1 MDIDRIRKLAGI
13 ATDTVVS
20 PSQINEKEMTPEEQL
35 KSYEDQLK
43 TEYDPR
49 GKSALQY
56 KIKKL
61 KKELG
66 KD

>member
-1 MDIDRIRKLAGI
+1 MDIERLRKLAGMN
-13 ATDTVVS
+13 TETVVA
-20 PSQINEKEMTPEEQL
+20 PSQINEKEMSLEDQL

-49 GKSALQY
+49 GKSALQF

-61 KKELG
+61 KEQLAAK
-66 KD
+66 